1 MWHPLKAAVFGC
13 LIGIVGLLASLLHFS
28 HDIEESVGL
37 GLLFNLRGPRKAPS
51 DVIVISIDRKSSER
65 LKVSSNPDRWPRSL
79 HADLIEI
86 LIREGAASI
95 IFDMYFIDPRT
106 PTEDDSLATAINNAG
121 NVVLAELLR
130 AQEVSTPLDGGVQ
143 SSVHRVV
150 SAVKPIESVARAAFA
165 TAPFVLPRM
174 PVRVNQYWT
183 FLPDAGDSPTFP
195 VVALQLYTLPVH
207 GDFIRLL
214 ERVRPF
220 LADRLPDDAKAA
232 IRAGGAVK
240 FIKAI
245 RKIFEGDPLL
255 GEDMIGELERSKL
268 AANDARRERMLK
280 ALIKMYGGTKHPYLN
295 YYGPPQTLA
304 TIPFYEALRLGA
316 DTADVQRP
324 AVAGKVVFVG
334 LSEKELAE
342 RQDSFHT
349 VFSQANGVFISG
361 VEIAATAFANLVEGR
376 PVTPIGAAFYLAL
389 ILAWGFLVGV
399 VCRMT
404 VTTVAA
410 LAVTALSAV
419 YLVVAHFQFT
429 NDGTWLPVA
438 IPLFLQGPLGFFGAL
453 SLNYFETNRER
464 QNIRNALSYYV
475 PTEVVNQ
482 LARNRIDM
490 RRGGETVYGVC
501 LFADAAG
508 YTPFS
513 ERFEPRELREVMH
526 QYFEA
531 TFAPIH
537 QNGGLVVDLKG
548 DSILAIWKA
557 AQPEMTLRQRACD
570 AALGLA
576 KAVREFNQR
585 LETLQLPTRIGLHA
599 GEIFLGNIGAG
610 EHYEYGV
617 TGDTVNTA
625 SRMDGL
631 NKYLGTQIL
640 VSAEVIHELNGFLA
654 REAGSFLLKGKTQ
667 PVVVYELLCRLE
679 EAKEKQKQAS
689 AIFTDALVAF
699 RQRSWGEAKEN
710 FHRCL
715 ELLGQD
721 GLSQYYLKLCKEYLK
736 HPPDGAWNGVIQMEE
751 K

>member
-1 MWHPLKAAVFGC
+1 
-13 LIGIVGLLASLLHFS
+13 
-28 HDIEESVGL
+28 
-37 GLLFNLRGPRKAPS
+37 
-51 DVIVISIDRKSSER
+51 
-65 LKVSSNPDRWPRSL
+65 
-79 HADLIEI
+79 
-86 LIREGAASI
+86 
-95 IFDMYFIDPRT
+95 
-106 PTEDDSLATAINNAG
+106 
-121 NVVLAELLR
+121 
-130 AQEVSTPLDGGVQ
+130 
-143 SSVHRVV
+143 
-150 SAVKPIESVARAAFA
+150 
-165 TAPFVLPRM
+165 
-174 PVRVNQYWT
+174 
-183 FLPDAGDSPTFP
+183 
-195 VVALQLYTLPVH
+195 
-207 GDFIRLL
+207 
-214 ERVRPF
+214 
-220 LADRLPDDAKAA
+220 
-232 IRAGGAVK
+232 
-240 FIKAI
+240 
-245 RKIFEGDPLL
+245 
-255 GEDMIGELERSKL
+255 
-268 AANDARRERMLK
+268 
-280 ALIKMYGGTKHPYLN
+280 
-295 YYGPPQTLA
+295 
-304 TIPFYEALRLGA
+304 
-316 DTADVQRP
+316 
-324 AVAGKVVFVG
+324 
-334 LSEKELAE
+334 
-342 RQDSFHT
+342 
-349 VFSQANGVFISG
+349 
-361 VEIAATAFANLVEGR
+361 
-376 PVTPIGAAFYLAL
+376 
-389 ILAWGFLVGV
+389 
-399 VCRMT
+399 MT

-475 PTEVVNQ
+475 PTDVVNQ
-482 LARNRIDM
+482 MARNRIDM
-490 RRGGETVYGVC
+490 RRGGETVFGVC

-526 QYFEA
+526 RYFEA